1 MAGDLGRAVIVRKT
15 LKEISR
21 QARVVDQML
30 TAHATLRDRYARR
43 SNITTLAVLG
53 CSIILC
59 SITFLPDYALAPLGV
74 TATAARALIGGIS
87 ALIFFLSVLELTVM
101 WGKLSVQHAIAAE
114 TLGKLKLEYRV
125 VLSAG
130 KATASKYAQLSSE
143 YAQLMDELPR
153 IPDRKFA
160 SLKAYHLRKI
170 RLSQMI
176 DLHVGSPIF
185 LLRLRLA
192 CDGLFRSK
200 AEVEK

>member
-1 MAGDLGRAVIVRKT
+1 
-15 LKEISR
+15 
-21 QARVVDQML
+21 
-30 TAHATLRDRYARR
+30 
-43 SNITTLAVLG
+43 
-53 CSIILC
+53 
-59 SITFLPDYALAPLGV
+59 
-74 TATAARALIGGIS
+74 LIGGIS
-87 ALIFFLSVLELTVM
+87 VLIFFLSVLELTVR

-114 TLGKLKLEYRV
+114 ALGKLKLEYRV

-130 KATASKYAQLSSE
+130 KATASKYTQLSSE

-192 CDGLFRSK
+192 WEGLFRSK
-200 AEVEK
+200 VEVAK